1 MRYNWKYSMKNR
13 IRCVVCKDS
22 MGQKLSA
29 WHFVCASCG
38 YESAALESSINQI
51 ETHAVMDEGRREDAL
66 RALRALNFESLLNAV
81 DGVRVTRGRLLDVG
95 CAHGWFLDAAFK
107 RGYQVQGIEPDEHI
121 FNERQA
127 NALPARLGYFPQVLN
142 KSEKFDFIV
151 FNDVLEHIP
160 NVSDALTA
168 CAEHLTPNGLLILN
182 LPDSSGIFYR
192 LSKLLMR
199 CDIPGFFKRMWQVGL
214 PSPHVHYF
222 NESNLSRLLES
233 HGFTVAKTGHLETLH
248 WSGLYSRISYANR
261 SRFQIMSMLI
271 FAVVAAVLPLLKI
284 LPGDILY
291 VIATRRD

>member
-1 MRYNWKYSMKNR
+1 MKKNYNCPVCLGELKNGL
-13 IRCVVCKDS
+13 DS
-22 MGQKLSA
+22 
-29 WHFVCASCG
+29 WHYVCASCR
-38 YESAALESSINQI
+38 YEFADLGSSINQADG
-51 ETHAVMDEGRREDAL
+51 EGVMDEGRREDGLRSL
-66 RALRALNFESLLNAV
+66 RAINFEALLTAV
-81 DGVRVTRGRLLDVG
+81 DAVRVTRGRLLDVG

-127 NALPARLGYFPQVLN
+127 NALPARLGYFPQALN

-160 NVSDALTA
+160 DVSDALTA

-182 LPDSSGIFYR
+182 LPDSGGIFYR

-199 CDIPGFFKRMWQVGL
+199 CGVPGFFKRMWQVGL

-261 SRFQIMSMLI
+261 SRFQIMSMVI